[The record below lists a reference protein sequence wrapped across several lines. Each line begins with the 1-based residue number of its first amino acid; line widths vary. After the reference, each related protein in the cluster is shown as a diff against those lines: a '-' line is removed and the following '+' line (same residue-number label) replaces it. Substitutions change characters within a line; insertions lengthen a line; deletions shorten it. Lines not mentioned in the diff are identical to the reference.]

1 MDRGNTS
8 ESQVNALCK
17 KCTFHLRRI
26 GSIRRFLPS
35 DVLQGIVT
43 ALVLSNLDYCNALL
57 SGITAHQLQR
67 YQRIQNWAARM
78 ISGIKLEDH
87 ITQILQDLHWLPVN
101 FRISYKLMLYIYKS
115 INGHSPSYLTQM
127 LEIKGRPVRLRQFD
141 DQLQLM
147 VPRTRRLGTGA
158 AFSVN
163 GPKLWNALPLNLRNV
178 LSLNSVKKNL
188 KTYLFKL
195 YYFS

>member
-1 MDRGNTS
+1 
-8 ESQVNALCK
+8 
-17 KCTFHLRRI
+17 
-26 GSIRRFLPS
+26 
-35 DVLQGIVT
+35 
-43 ALVLSNLDYCNALL
+43 
-57 SGITAHQLQR
+57 
-67 YQRIQNWAARM
+67 
-78 ISGIKLEDH
+78 
-87 ITQILQDLHWLPVN
+87 
-101 FRISYKLMLYIYKS
+101 MLYIYKS

-127 LEIKGRPVRLRQFD
+127 LEMKERPVRLRQFD

-163 GPKLWNALPLNLRNV
+163 GPKLWNALPLNLINV
-178 LSLNSVKKNL
+178 TSLNSFKKNL